1 MRKLILATLFSI
13 LLFSIQCK
21 DVSKNELEISKIQKN
36 LTDSVM
42 IKNAE
47 RDFETLNNLIYKEA
61 DIKQIKKYVDNSL
74 EKSLSEQ
81 YGDEFSNNVDQYYK
95 EAFLLVKKVSDSLN
109 AMPKNEIETAKVQLK
124 SENKAIISL
133 VGFTNMINNKNNEV
147 AKNKFVIL
155 GISEDYGNNFKFLN
169 VYDVEQTRN
178 ILKYKFTKE
187 EINSMKPFKKKL
199 RNFC

>member
-187 EINSMKPFKKKL
+187 EINSMKPFKKK
-199 RNFC
+199 

>member
-1 MRKLILATLFSI
+1 MRKLILATFFSI

-187 EINSMKPFKKKL
+187 EINSMKPFKKK
-199 RNFC
+199 